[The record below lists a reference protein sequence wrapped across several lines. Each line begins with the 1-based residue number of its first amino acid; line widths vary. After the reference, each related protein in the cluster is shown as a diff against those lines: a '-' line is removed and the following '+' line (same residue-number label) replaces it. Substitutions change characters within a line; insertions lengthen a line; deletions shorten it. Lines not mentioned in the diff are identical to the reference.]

1 MLFQF
6 QETFPL
12 RFNQVHVVNVSSF
25 LRIGYNMIKPFLNER
40 VQNSILFHDNLTS
53 LHAYVEKQILPEELG
68 GKQGPFDDSAASA
81 AVLNMS
87 EYFESI
93 QYYVK
98 SNSNL

>member
-1 MLFQF
+1 
-6 QETFPL
+6 
-12 RFNQVHVVNVSSF
+12 
-25 LRIGYNMIKPFLNER
+25 MIKPFLNER

-68 GKQGPFDDSAASA
+68 GKQGPFDDSAESA

-98 SNSNL
+98 SNSNLWYKCAQTAMTEDRIYFIWY